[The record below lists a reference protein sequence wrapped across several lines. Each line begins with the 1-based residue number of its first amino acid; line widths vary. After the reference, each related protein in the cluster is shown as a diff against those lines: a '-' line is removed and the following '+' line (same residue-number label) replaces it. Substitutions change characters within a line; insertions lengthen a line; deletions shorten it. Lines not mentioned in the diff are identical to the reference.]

1 MRKRNNNL
9 HIFKATKSQE
19 GCWDALQKPDRA
31 NGAETDHGGKIYLL
45 YIVVQNKR
53 TSKYWETIG
62 KLVLVNIRKYNYNL

>member
-1 MRKRNNNL
+1 MRKRNNNQ

-45 YIVVQNKR
+45 YIVVQNEN
-53 TSKYWETIG
+53 TSKYWQIFLDIG
-62 KLVLVNIRKYNYNL
+62 KWVLVDIRKY

>member
-45 YIVVQNKR
+45 YIVVQNEN
-53 TSKYWETIG
+53 TSKYWQIFLDIG
-62 KLVLVNIRKYNYNL
+62 KWVLVDIRKY

>member
-1 MRKRNNNL
+1 MRKRNNKL

-45 YIVVQNKR
+45 YIVVQNEN
-53 TSKYWETIG
+53 TSKYWQIFLDIG
-62 KLVLVNIRKYNYNL
+62 KWVLVDIRKY

>member
-45 YIVVQNKR
+45 YIVVQNEN
-53 TSKYWETIG
+53 TSKYWQIFLDIG
-62 KLVLVNIRKYNYNL
+62 KWVLMDIRKY

>member
-45 YIVVQNKR
+45 YIVVQNEN
-53 TSKYWETIG
+53 TSNYWQIFLDIG
-62 KLVLVNIRKYNYNL
+62 KWVLVDIRKY

>member
-45 YIVVQNKR
+45 YIVVQNEN
-53 TSKYWETIG
+53 TSKYWQIFLDIG
-62 KLVLVNIRKYNYNL
+62 KWVSVDIRKY

>member
-31 NGAETDHGGKIYLL
+31 NGAETDHGGKICLL
-45 YIVVQNKR
+45 YIVVQNEN
-53 TSKYWETIG
+53 TSKYWQIFLDIG
-62 KLVLVNIRKYNYNL
+62 KWVLVDIRKY